1 MTTSSD
7 RGMVM
12 DISRWIAVDQGCTKL
27 LMSAQWNGRYI
38 DRKVPTGMQV
48 TKEYVLQ
55 EVRKFIDDLPFRP
68 EGIGC
73 AIAGLVTDDEV
84 IYSDTHGMEGLK
96 GSDFFG
102 LPCHLI
108 NDVKAATVEESS
120 YLQRNENIVLIMAGS
135 AFAMGYVENGN
146 ILLGSR
152 GWAGELGSVVYPVD
166 GKLMKLDD
174 ISGGMGILE
183 QAGCTADEL
192 LERLRNH
199 DREAENIIKQ
209 AGTYFGLALQAIVHN
224 FTPRRIVIGG
234 STSTYPGYMEAARKV
249 LDEYAMPILYKDTEI
264 TEPHDRKRVVALGAR
279 RYAFNR
285 EISR

>member
-1 MTTSSD
+1 
-7 RGMVM
+7 M

-27 LMSAQWNGRYI
+27 LMSAEWNGEYI

-48 TKEYVLQ
+48 TKEMVLQ
-55 EVRKFIDDLPFRP
+55 EVGKFIEELPFKP

-84 IYSDTHGMEGLK
+84 AFSDTHGMEGLK

-120 YLQRNENIVLIMAGS
+120 YIEEDENIVLIMAGS
-135 AFAMGYVENGN
+135 GFAMGYVENGR

-166 GKLMKLDD
+166 GRLMKLDD

-183 QAGCTADEL
+183 QAGCSAEEL
-192 LERLRNH
+192 LRRLENHEEKAERII
-199 DREAENIIKQ
+199 DR

-224 FTPRRIVIGG
+224 FTPKRIVIGG

-249 LDEYAMPILYKDTEI
+249 LDEHAMPILYKDTEI
-264 TEPHDRKRVVALGAR
+264 TTPHDLKRVVALGAR
-279 RYAFNR
+279 RYAFNIENNR
-285 EISR
+285 K

>member
-1 MTTSSD
+1 
-7 RGMVM
+7 M

-27 LMSAQWNGRYI
+27 LMSAEYNGKFI
-38 DRKVPTGMQV
+38 DRKVPTGMLV
-48 TKEYVLQ
+48 TKEYVLE
-55 EVRKFIDDLPFRP
+55 EVKKFIDDLPFTP

-84 IYSDTHGMEGLK
+84 VYSDTHGMEGLK

-102 LPCHLI
+102 YPCHLI

-120 YLQRNENIVLIMAGS
+120 YLDCNENIVLIMAGS
-135 AFAMGYVENGN
+135 GFAMGYVENGK
-146 ILLGSR
+146 ILLGSK

-166 GKLMKLDD
+166 GKIMKLDD

-183 QAGCTADEL
+183 QAGVPAEVFLQKLTE
-192 LERLRNH
+192 H
-199 DREAENIIKQ
+199 DKEAEKIIER
-209 AGTYFGLALQAIVHN
+209 AGTYFGFALQAIVHN

-249 LDEYAMPILYKDTEI
+249 LDEYAMPILYKDVEI
-264 TEPHDRKRVVALGAR
+264 TAPHDLKRVVALGAR
-279 RYAFNR
+279 RYSFNIENER
-285 EISR
+285 